1 MAQDKRTVN
10 HFISEPITVH
20 FVKPPSHT
28 KKPHCPDQFNWRGE
42 EWIITACLAEWV
54 DYTRRGRMAK
64 NMQPQHAQVAS
75 QRGSWGV
82 GRFYFDVRSLQEG
95 YHNQAGCLFRLY
107 YDRAPQDAS
116 DRTGHWVLLAELTRA
131 ED

>member
-1 MAQDKRTVN
+1 MTQDKHIAS
-10 HFISEPITVH
+10 HFISEPITIH
-20 FVKPPSHT
+20 FVEPPIHT
-28 KKPHCPDQFNWRGE
+28 KKPHCPDRFNWRGE

-64 NMQPQHAQVAS
+64 NMQAQHAQVAS
-75 QRGSWGV
+75 QHGSWGV
-82 GRFYFDVRSLQEG
+82 GRFYFDVQSLQEG
-95 YHNQAGCLFRLY
+95 SHTQADRFFRLY

-116 DRTGHWVLLAELTRA
+116 DRTGRWVLLAELIQA